1 MHQLETLPGHPQ
13 IKACLKKLLPASPS
27 TLLFEGP
34 KGVGKAAFAKAFA
47 HALLS
52 DASPHK
58 LESGNHPDFRELY
71 PEGKALMHP
80 MQAMKTLINESQMP
94 PFESSR
100 KVFIIYEA
108 DRMLPSSS
116 NALLKTLEE
125 PPPYA
130 HFILVSSHP
139 ELLLTTI
146 VSRALQVTFF
156 PLTTDEMSNYLESS
170 FKKTPAEA
178 KQIAWL
184 SHGSLAKAEKLA
196 KEKDDQ
202 LLSVIAE
209 MGTAALHQSYPHLFR
224 SFAKLDSL
232 IEKSQTDAIEEVLAA
247 VYYWYRDLH
256 LLKAGGDHSLLF
268 FQGQEEQLKKNLNCP
283 LPELEE
289 LQRRMKR
296 IEEALLC
303 HISLRHCLTH
313 LML

>member
-1 MHQLETLPGHPQ
+1 MSQLDVLPGHPQ
-13 IKACLKKLLPASPS
+13 IKACLKKLMSAPPS
-27 TLLFEGP
+27 TVLFEGP

-47 HALLS
+47 HSLLS
-52 DASPHK
+52 DANPHK
-58 LESGNHPDFRELY
+58 LESGNHPDLRELY

-80 MQAMKTLINESQMP
+80 MQAMKTMIDETGLL
-94 PFESSR
+94 PFESKC

-125 PPPYA
+125 PPSYA

-139 ELLLTTI
+139 ERLLPTI
-146 VSRALQVTFF
+146 VSRSLQITFF
-156 PLTTDEMSNYLESS
+156 PLKAGEISAYLEGT
-170 FKKTPAEA
+170 FKKPPADA

-184 SHGSLAKAEKLA
+184 SHGNLRKAEKLA

-202 LLSVIAE
+202 LLSVVAE

-224 SFAKLDSL
+224 SIAKLESL

-256 LLKAGGDHSLLF
+256 LLKVGGDCSLLF
-268 FQGQEEQLKKNLNCP
+268 FQAHEEELKKNLNCP
-283 LPELEE
+283 LPELPE
-289 LQRRMKR
+289 LQQKMKR
-296 IEEALLC
+296 IREALVC
-303 HISLRHCLTH
+303 HITLRHCLTH
-313 LML
+313 LLI

>member
-1 MHQLETLPGHPQ
+1 MHQLETLPIHPQ
-13 IKACLKKLLPASPS
+13 IKACLNKLLPAPPS

-34 KGVGKAAFAKAFA
+34 KGVGKVAFAKAFA

-52 DASPHK
+52 DANPHK
-58 LESGNHPDFRELY
+58 LESGNHPDLRELH

-80 MQAMKTLINESQMP
+80 MQAMKTLIDETQLP
-94 PFESSR
+94 PFESAR

-125 PPPYA
+125 PPAYA

-139 ELLLTTI
+139 ELLLPTI
-146 VSRALQVTFF
+146 VSRALQITFF
-156 PLTTDEMSNYLESS
+156 PLKADEIAHHLETF
-170 FKKTPAEA
+170 FKKTAAEA

-184 SHGSLAKAEKLA
+184 SHGNLAKAEKLA

-202 LLSVIAE
+202 LHTVVAE
-209 MGTAALHQSYPHLFR
+209 MGTAALHQSYPHFFR
-224 SFAKLDSL
+224 SLSKLESL
-232 IEKSQTDAIEEVLAA
+232 MEKDQAGAIEEVLAT

-256 LLKAGGDHSLLF
+256 LLKAGGDRSLLF
-268 FQGQEEQLKKNLNCP
+268 FQGQEEELKKNLNCP
-283 LPELEE
+283 LPELDE
-289 LQRRMKR
+289 LQKRMKR
-296 IEEALLC
+296 IEEALVC